1 MHVFTRRN
9 AVVGWIATR
18 IVRKRVE
25 RRLNA
30 VAGNSQGRRRL
41 ALGAALAAGVAVTA
55 GALVARRA
63 TGTGT
68 QAA

>member
-9 AVVGWIATR
+9 AVIGWIVTR
-18 IVRKRVE
+18 IARKRVG

-41 ALGAALAAGVAVTA
+41 ALRAALAVGVAVTA
-55 GALVARRA
+55 GALVARRS

>member
-9 AVVGWIATR
+9 AVIGWIATR
-18 IVRKRVE
+18 IARKRVE

-30 VAGNSQGRRRL
+30 VAGNSQGRRWL
-41 ALGAALAAGVAVTA
+41 ALGAALAGVAVTA

-63 TGTGT
+63 TGAGT

>member
-1 MHVFTRRN
+1 MNVFTRRN
-9 AVVGWIATR
+9 AVVGWVVSRIA
-18 IVRKRVE
+18 RKRVE

-30 VAGNSQGRRRL
+30 VAGNAQGRWRL
-41 ALGAALAAGVAVTA
+41 ALGAALAAGAAVTA

-63 TGTGT
+63 TGTRT